1 MNNKIIEKNIQHLI
15 KNIIKQYKILTIYDN
30 LIKYIHQGILNMQ
43 YKIIEY
49 TSQDLN
55 LHFRYITKFEKRLR
69 DFENKSQDL

>member
-1 MNNKIIEKNIQHLI
+1 
-15 KNIIKQYKILTIYDN
+15 
-30 LIKYIHQGILNMQ
+30 MQ

-69 DFENKSQDL
+69 DFENKSQDLWNINHRIFDKI